1 VNKGK
6 SLPKDVIDQ
15 WPEVFG
21 EINVEAVPLAYL
33 HSMRIIFKGGKV
45 WDVNIAGQARAH
57 GADNLEEHLKELLAN
72 YEEEIEHIDFR
83 LDVEKV
89 KKDVIKE
96 TTRFLK
102 KKRPKKKE

>member
-1 VNKGK
+1 MSKGK
-6 SLPKDVIDQ
+6 SLPRDVIDQ

-57 GADNLEEHLKELLAN
+57 GADNLEEHLKELLSH

-102 KKRPKKKE
+102 NKKPKKKE

>member
-1 VNKGK
+1 MSKGK

-21 EINVEAVPLAYL
+21 DINVQAVPLAYL
-33 HSMRIIFKGGKV
+33 HSMRIIFKGGKI
-45 WDVNIAGQARAH
+45 WDVNVAGQAKQH
-57 GADNLEEHLKELLAN
+57 GDNLEEHLRELLSN
-72 YEEEIEHIDFR
+72 YEDEIEHIDFR

-102 KKRPKKKE
+102 KKRPKKTE

>member
-1 VNKGK
+1 
-6 SLPKDVIDQ
+6 
-15 WPEVFG
+15 
-21 EINVEAVPLAYL
+21 
-33 HSMRIIFKGGKV
+33 MRIIFKGGKV